1 MNDYDNYFILIK
13 QLPTDIFYIIKE
25 FLPIS
30 ITVFLNKDLYIKNH
44 KIVKR
49 YISKNSYENY
59 IRNMIERDN
68 SFVIQQLMNENFE
81 RWYKFKNYLDKNI
94 CYYNYIYFLI
104 EFSIINNSIDCMKK
118 LKSHLLNTG
127 LSKNQHKK
135 NAIKSIRWIT

>member
-13 QLPTDIFYIIKE
+13 QLPTDILYIIKE

-81 RWYKFKNYLDKNI
+81 RWYKFKNYLYKNI

>member
-25 FLPIS
+25 FIPIS

-81 RWYKFKNYLDKNI
+81 RWYKFKNYLYKNI